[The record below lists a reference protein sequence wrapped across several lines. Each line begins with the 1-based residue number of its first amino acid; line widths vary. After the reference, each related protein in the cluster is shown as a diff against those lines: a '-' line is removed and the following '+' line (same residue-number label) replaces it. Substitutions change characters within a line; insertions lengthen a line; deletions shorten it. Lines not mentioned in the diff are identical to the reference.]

1 MNKVIRQ
8 TGFYI
13 IIFLVIVGIFQFFS
27 SQNEHRDELRY
38 DQFIAAL
45 QNKEFTQLNVRFD
58 DYTYL
63 VTGTYQSGRPF
74 SSRGPV
80 SDDFI
85 KRIESSGIQV
95 TWQPMEGES
104 VWLSF
109 LTTLIPFVIIFIL
122 FFFLLNQA
130 QGGGGKVMNFGK
142 SRARLYNE
150 DKKKVT
156 FDDVAGADEEKQELV
171 EVVEFL
177 KDPRKF
183 AAVGARI
190 PKGVL
195 LVGPPGTGKTLL
207 ARAVAGEAGVPFFSI
222 SGSDFVEMFV
232 GVGASRVRD
241 LFENAKKNA
250 PCIIFIDEIDAV
262 GRQRGAGLGGG
273 HDEREQTLNQLLV
286 EMDGFGVNEGIII
299 IAATN
304 RPDILDP
311 ALLRPG
317 RFDRQ
322 ITVDRPD
329 IKGREAVLKV
339 HARNKPL
346 AKDVKLDVISKFTTG
361 FTGAD
366 LENLL
371 NEAALLAARRNRK
384 EISMK
389 EIEEAVE
396 RVMVG
401 VEKKSRIISPREKRI
416 VAYHEAGHTIAGY
429 FLEHADMV
437 QKVTIIP
444 RGRAGGYVMMTP
456 KEDRLLI
463 TKQELLERVVG
474 LLAGR
479 VSEELYIGEIGTGA
493 YDDFKKATQIV
504 RSMITEY
511 GMSEKLGPMQFG
523 NPQGQVFL
531 GRDLGHEQNYSDAIA
546 YEIDQEMQE
555 IIRSC
560 YNRAK
565 ELLIQHEDKVHLIAN
580 TLLERE
586 TLDFNMIKQL
596 IEKGKIDETAASEE
610 GSGGIFGS
618 GFETA
623 GEAGGK
629 DKGASKA
636 ADPQGAK
643 DASGAS
649 GSSDAAEAAP
659 GSAEGGKSAGASGKP
674 IAGESFHTADVPA
687 KGESRNDGGDSS
699 AEDASRDDVRVN
711 IQPKSGEDASNKLDF
726 DRDGADKD
734 GKKE

>member
-1 MNKVIRQ
+1 MNRIVRN
-8 TGFYI
+8 TGFYLL
-13 IIFLVIVGIFQFFS
+13 IFLVTVGIVHFIS
-27 SQNEHRDELRY
+27 SQNEQKVQISYDEFR
-38 DQFIAAL
+38 QEVI
-45 QNKEFTQLNVRFD
+45 NKNIQEVTVKFD
-58 DYTYL
+58 GYTYL
-63 VTGTYQSGRPF
+63 ITGKYKNPPHPDKANFVTRAPF
-74 SSRGPV
+74 SERVVNLLEENGVP
-80 SDDFI
+80 
-85 KRIESSGIQV
+85 KEHYEK
-95 TWQPMEGES
+95 MEGDN
-104 VWLSF
+104 VWITF
-109 LTTLIPFVIIFIL
+109 LTSIIPFVIIFIL

-150 DKKKVT
+150 EKKRVT

-241 LFENAKKNA
+241 LFENAKKNS

-286 EMDGFGVNEGIII
+286 EMDGFGANEGIII

-329 IKGREAVLKV
+329 VKGREAVLKV

-346 AKDVKLDVISKFTTG
+346 AKDVKLETIARRTTG

-371 NEAALLAARRNRK
+371 NEAALIAARRNRK
-384 EISMK
+384 DISMA
-389 EIEEAVE
+389 EVEEAID
-396 RVMVG
+396 RVIVG
-401 VEKKSRIISPREKRI
+401 TEKKSRVISDKEKRI
-416 VAYHEAGHTIAGY
+416 VAYHEAGHTIVGY
-429 FLEHADMV
+429 YLENADMV
-437 QKVTIIP
+437 HKVTIIP
-444 RGRAGGYVMMTP
+444 RGRAGGYLMMLP
-456 KEDRLLI
+456 KEDRYMM
-463 TKQELLERVVG
+463 TKNELLDKVAG
-474 LLAGR
+474 LLGGR
-479 VSEELYIGEIGTGA
+479 ASEELFIGEIGTGA
-493 YDDFKKATQIV
+493 SDDFRRATAIV
-504 RSMITEY
+504 RSMIMEY

-546 YEIDQEMQE
+546 HEIDKEMRHFIQE
-555 IIRSC
+555 S
-560 YNRAK
+560 YNRCK
-565 ELLIQHEDKVHLIAN
+565 EILQKHEKEVHLVAQ
-580 TLLERE
+580 TLLVKE
-586 TLDFNMIKQL
+586 TLDVDQIKQL
-596 IEKGKIDETAASEE
+596 IEKG
-610 GSGGIFGS
+610 
-618 GFETA
+618 
-623 GEAGGK
+623 
-629 DKGASKA
+629 
-636 ADPQGAK
+636 
-643 DASGAS
+643 
-649 GSSDAAEAAP
+649 
-659 GSAEGGKSAGASGKP
+659 
-674 IAGESFHTADVPA
+674 
-687 KGESRNDGGDSS
+687 RL
-699 AEDASRDDVRVN
+699 DDDTEPKVN
-711 IQPKSGEDASNKLDF
+711 IQGQDHDSNDNKLDF
-726 DRDGADKD
+726 D
-734 GKKE
+734 KEEKE